1 MKTNKNCF
9 SSLKKKTKKQKKTK
23 TGNAMRIIN
32 LSSYVSPTSFRT
44 ITDTDLKNGL
54 NLHSRNYRTDS
65 AFLNTLDKLIF
76 LSNIAFYC
84 RHWNGTHAV
93 NYRLGGGRKAYNFFA
108 LNSNKRPTSDS
119 MTLTSDLGS
128 TDYTLADG
136 KYSDPLVNDRNRLI
150 REIFVTAGGIKIDI
164 KADSRVCFY
173 NVGSWIQ
180 FIVEVW

>member
-1 MKTNKNCF
+1 
-9 SSLKKKTKKQKKTK
+9 
-23 TGNAMRIIN
+23 MRIIN

-65 AFLNTLDKLIF
+65 AFLSTLDKLIF